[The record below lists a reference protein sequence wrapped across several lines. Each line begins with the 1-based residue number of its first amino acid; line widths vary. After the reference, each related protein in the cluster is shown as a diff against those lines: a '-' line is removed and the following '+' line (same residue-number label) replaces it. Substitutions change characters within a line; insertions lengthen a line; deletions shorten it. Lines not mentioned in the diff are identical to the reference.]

1 MNNFFEKFLKISS
14 IIFIIIL
21 TILMFIYPDEDLL
34 LAITAL
40 FLIQAIIYAT
50 DKYFNYKIKK

>member
-14 IIFIIIL
+14 IVFIIIL
-21 TILMFIYPDEDLL
+21 TVAMFIDPDEDLL
-34 LAITAL
+34 LAITGL
-40 FLIQAIIYAT
+40 FLIQAIIYIT

>member
-14 IIFIIIL
+14 IVFIIIL